1 MLVGSY
7 YAKVKV
13 EEDYF
18 FIFLYFMK
26 NGKVRIS
33 GIGFGGLVFLPI
45 TLLLSN
51 YLN

>member
-26 NGKVRIS
+26 MERYESRVLDL
-33 GIGFGGLVFLPI
+33 GGLVFLPI